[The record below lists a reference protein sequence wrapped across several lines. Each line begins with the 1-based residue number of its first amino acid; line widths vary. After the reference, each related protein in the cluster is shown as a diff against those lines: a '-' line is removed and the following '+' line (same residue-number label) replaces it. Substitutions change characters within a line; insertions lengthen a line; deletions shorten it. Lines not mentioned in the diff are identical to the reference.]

1 MSATIRVECD
11 IVRQILSVALRI
23 CDMAVAG
30 IETKCFRKTRSC
42 DMNEFVN
49 VEEVENGN
57 GRGRVKVVKIRIDS
71 GTDKQN

>member
-1 MSATIRVECD
+1 
-11 IVRQILSVALRI
+11 
-23 CDMAVAG
+23 
-30 IETKCFRKTRSC
+30 
-42 DMNEFVN
+42 MNEFVN